1 MKLLIGLG
9 NPGAKHARN
18 RHNAGFAAIDA
29 IAGAHGFAPWRKK
42 FQGHICD
49 GRLGG
54 EKCLLLKPATYMNE
68 SGRAASQAVR
78 FYKLALGDVIVLHD
92 EIDLAPGKVRVK
104 TGGGVAGH
112 NGLRSLTRHIGNDYV
127 RVRIGVG
134 HPGHKGQVHGH
145 VLKNFSKSDRAWLDP
160 LIAGIADA
168 APLLA
173 QGDTANFMNRV
184 SLARAGG
191 SNAKPA
197 SPKRKRAARPKLKS
211 RSTPRSKSPSQRD
224 LARIAAR
231 HTTER
236 DTAPAGGHTPRRDEA
251 PAEGPFARLRKLFGM
266 KTR

>member
-42 FQGHICD
+42 FQGHICE

-54 EKCLLLKPATYMNE
+54 IKCLLLKPATYMNE
-68 SGRAASQAVR
+68 SGRAANQAVR

-92 EIDLAPGKVRVK
+92 EIDLAPGKLRVK
-104 TGGGVAGH
+104 TGGGAAGH

-160 LIAGIADA
+160 LIAAIADA
-168 APLLA
+168 APLLSE
-173 QGDTANFMNRV
+173 GDAANFMNGV
-184 SLARAGG
+184 ALARG
-191 SNAKPA
+191 SDAKPA
-197 SPKRKRAARPKLKS
+197 SPPRKRSARPKPK
-211 RSTPRSKSPSQRD
+211 SKSKPKSKTKTPSQRD
-224 LARIAAR
+224 LARNAAGY
-231 HTTER
+231 TTSR
-236 DTAPAGGHTPRRDEA
+236 GEA
-251 PAEGPFARLRKLFGM
+251 PSGGPFARLRKLFGM